1 MKNTEDKID
10 HLIGKLRLNTPELQD
25 ADLLTDQIMK
35 NLKRTSQPNYLIFIR
50 IVSSAAAVFLL
61 GLFLFQQTETEAMS
75 STSAPTHPIVN
86 KIDIDIDSTCL
97 QNQAKGQITLLE
109 TYLCYMQENA
119 QKNNQLKAYTQQ
131 FNN

>member
-50 IVSSAAAVFLL
+50 TVSSAAAVFLL

-75 STSAPTHPIVN
+75 STGVPTHPIVN

-97 QNQAKGQITLLE
+97 QNQATGQITLLE
-109 TYLCYMQENA
+109 TYLCYMQENS